1 MVTEENGCDC
11 PNCES
16 GKGDCLAGFCAVCL
30 TELGTGE
37 PWGATCG
44 SCGGEVAQ
52 TLTNHTGSRWWVH
65 GTETTDNGT
74 RVVTWTNGTELV
86 EEVTRPTFT
95 HWVLADVRGQVS
107 VSVDSLAEILAE
119 LDWWRA

>member
-1 MVTEENGCDC
+1 MATYT
-11 PNCES
+11 
-16 GKGDCLAGFCAVCL
+16 GKV
-30 TELGTGE
+30 
-37 PWGATCG
+37 WHR
-44 SCGGEVAQ
+44 EVAQ
-52 TLTNHTGSRWWVH
+52 TLTNHTGSRWRVH
-65 GTETTDNGT
+65 GTEDTDNGT